1 MGSEPAPVEAPSS
14 NYKWMVFS
22 VMAFGLFFGVMDFG
36 GTGVA
41 IPTIADDLGL
51 ELRRASLIVIAFS
64 LAISAVLLP
73 VGSLSDLIGRKRS
86 FIAGGFIF
94 SAAAVACAPAPGRRF
109 LAAPSTTQSLRP
121 PHGVACVRA
130 LGRSRLDRLPPL
142 SLQVTDMCA

>member
-1 MGSEPAPVEAPSS
+1 
-14 NYKWMVFS
+14 
-22 VMAFGLFFGVMDFG
+22 MAFGLFFGVMDFG

-94 SAAAVACAPAPGRRF
+94 SAGAIASASAPGFEF
-109 LAAPSTTQSLRP
+109 LIAARITQAI
-121 PHGVACVRA
+121 GAAIVMANGMAIVAFVFHAGER
-130 LGRSRLDRLPPL
+130 GKG
-142 SLQVTDMCA
+142 MG